1 MVENPVSRWSDLFEQ
16 ACRIIEQA
24 NSELTMIDGWTFGG
38 GTALM
43 LQIHHHESFDVDI
56 FLDDPYATSTPHRFF
71 SCSDLRLIYGPSN
84 ELTEEYLTS
93 SL

>member
-1 MVENPVSRWSDLFEQ
+1 MDKAGIAFMGLILVLISLVLSILAVDRTS
-16 ACRIIEQA
+16 IEA
-24 NSELTMIDGWTFGG
+24 RPN
-38 GTALM
+38 
-43 LQIHHHESFDVDI
+43 V
-56 FLDDPYATSTPHRFF
+56 YATSTPHRFF